1 MRAGSVCPMR
11 TDDLDYPFDP
21 GLIATRPAE
30 PRDAARLLVVD
41 RTTGRTEHR
50 TVRDLADYL
59 EPGDALVLNAT
70 RVVPARLMLER
81 ESTGGRSEGLLLP
94 EGDDGEHGCYLRGAK
109 RVRAGERLLVR
120 DAHDAVRGVFEVLG
134 RADEQVRL
142 RLLEGGPLDVLLEA
156 TGRVPL
162 PPYILNARRDSGTV
176 EDAELDR
183 HDRSWYR
190 TVYQHLGGQFSVAA
204 PTAGLHFT
212 EPLLERIAAAGA
224 ARIELELEVGPGTFR
239 PVTTDTLEAHPMHR
253 ERFVVE
259 RDALAGLAR
268 TRASGGRI
276 LAVGTTS
283 CRALESLPDPLPE
296 DTVAT
301 DTELLI
307 APGHRFRHVDRL
319 LTNFHLPRSTLLALV
334 AALLGLERMRAVYA
348 EAVAERYRFYSY
360 GDAMLIL

>member
-94 EGDDGEHGCYLRGAK
+94 EGDDGEHGCYLRCAK

-142 RLLEGGPLDVLLEA
+142 RLLE
-156 TGRVPL
+156 
-162 PPYILNARRDSGTV
+162 ARRC
-176 EDAELDR
+176 AQR
-183 HDRSWYR
+183 
-190 TVYQHLGGQFSVAA
+190 
-204 PTAGLHFT
+204 
-212 EPLLERIAAAGA
+212 
-224 ARIELELEVGPGTFR
+224 
-239 PVTTDTLEAHPMHR
+239 
-253 ERFVVE
+253 
-259 RDALAGLAR
+259 
-268 TRASGGRI
+268 
-276 LAVGTTS
+276 
-283 CRALESLPDPLPE
+283 
-296 DTVAT
+296 
-301 DTELLI
+301 
-307 APGHRFRHVDRL
+307 
-319 LTNFHLPRSTLLALV
+319 
-334 AALLGLERMRAVYA
+334 
-348 EAVAERYRFYSY
+348 VAERLFERVARRHLSEVRLPACKLRWCGVVQPLQELDGEFRFVKSVAELVKAHALV
-360 GDAMLIL
+360 GKWHVGRTDGRADALVMIGPVGHDEHLIASGRARPSLGSPSGRL